1 MDNRVYQVAMF
12 TRGFLSEL
20 RLKAVRRRVLFRTL
34 DDMERGI
41 LYLCTRV
48 VDKVSNPVLGVQL
61 VGIVRKLLEA
71 FKGEFTRH
79 LESYGYKRVVQI
91 VSQATSFGC
100 EAAYRWLSDMR
111 FVRYLSF
118 LDFNQPMGYGSGAFN
133 RV

>member
-1 MDNRVYQVAMF
+1 MF

-20 RLKAVRRRVLFRTL
+20 RLKAVRRRVLFHAL
-34 DDMERGI
+34 DEVERGI

-48 VDKVSNPVLGVQL
+48 VDKVSSPVLGVQIAVIVSKL
-61 VGIVRKLLEA
+61 VEA

-79 LESYGYKRVVQI
+79 VESYGCKRVVQ
-91 VSQATSFGC
+91 VVGQATAMGC
-100 EAAYRWLSDMR
+100 EAAYKWLSDAG

-118 LDFNQPMGYGSGAFN
+118 LDFNQPVGYGSASSN